1 MHCIRFATPACP
13 ANFVRLAVLCALAAV
28 GALNA
33 GCRMVANQQNTDG
46 VKYFQQGQLQPAM
59 QRFQQALQ
67 SDPKNPDAYYNLAAV
82 YHRQGSLAN
91 DSNMLRQ
98 AEELY
103 NRSLDYNPNHVEAH
117 RGLAVLLVE
126 TKRPDA
132 AFRLMNNWAQQN
144 PRSSDAR
151 VELARLYEE
160 FGDTNSA
167 EGILQVA
174 LQTDVNNPRALAALG
189 RIKETKGETAQA
201 IANYQRSLQ
210 LNNQQ
215 PQLSE
220 RIASLTRQSP
230 VGNYNTAPS
239 ALPNLPA
246 APATGFPGGSQ
257 LATPPRTVPRY

>member
-1 MHCIRFATPACP
+1 
-13 ANFVRLAVLCALAAV
+13 
-28 GALNA
+28 
-33 GCRMVANQQNTDG
+33 MVANQQNTDG
-46 VKYFQQGQLQPAM
+46 VKYFQQGQLQPAV

-82 YHRQGSLAN
+82 YHRQGSLTNDAN
-91 DSNMLRQ
+91 MQRQ
-98 AEELY
+98 AEEFY
-103 NRSLDYNPNHVEAH
+103 NRALDYNANHVEAH

-167 EGILQVA
+167 EGILQAA
-174 LQTDVNNPRALAALG
+174 LQADVNNPRALAAIG
-189 RIKETKGETAQA
+189 RIKETKGDTAQA

-215 PQLSE
+215 PQLTE
-220 RIASLTRQSP
+220 RIASLTRQNP
-230 VGNYNTAPS
+230 GFYNAAPMG
-239 ALPNLPA
+239 APGIPNLPA
-246 APATGFPGGSQ
+246 PPTTGFPGGSQ
-257 LATPPRTVPRY
+257 LATPPRTLPRY